1 MKTNQLIFI
10 IVLAITLFSSCDS
23 CELFK
28 IEDEPGV
35 SYKTATL
42 SHAGFDFSAG
52 ISDTVK
58 WENNDGDVVNWSPV
72 DPQKRNKLWYR
83 PGFGIKAELPPNNS
97 QKNMGMFPLDSIFN
111 VPSTFDPDPDPLAI
125 GNSYVVKCL
134 DGYAKFKVLELGDGN
149 DGGNWWAKVEYEFS
163 STEKFDK

>member
-1 MKTNQLIFI
+1 MKTNQAIFLSI
-10 IVLAITLFSSCDS
+10 IAIALFYS
-23 CELFK
+23 CELFT
-28 IEDEPGV
+28 IDDEPGV

-42 SHAGFDFSAG
+42 SHYGFDFSAG
-52 ISDTVK
+52 KVDSIG
-58 WENNDGDVVNWSPV
+58 NGNDGDVVNWSPV

-111 VPSTFDPDPDPLAI
+111 VPSTFDPDPDPLKT

-134 DGYAKFKVLELGDGN
+134 DGYAKFKVLELGDN
-149 DGGNWWAKVEYEFS
+149 DNWWAKVEYEFS
-163 STEKFDK
+163 STKKFDK